1 MLFKKYSKGIQRV
14 IERIV
19 LDEHKAEDIM
29 QEVFLKVYKNLGK
42 FKFKSSVFTWLY
54 RIAVNTALTY
64 KTRRKSALANELK
77 EEIITTMDNQVENDF
92 EKQIL
97 KKRIKDAVDRLPKK
111 QRAIFTL
118 RFYERMPFKDVANI
132 LKIKENSAKVNF
144 HHALGK
150 LKNMLEDLL

>member
-1 MLFKKYSKGIQRV
+1 LLFKKYSRGIQRI

-19 LDEHKAEDIM
+19 LDEHKSEDIM

-54 RIAVNTALTY
+54 RIAVNTALSY
-64 KTRRKSALANELK
+64 KASRKASENELGEQTLK
-77 EEIITTMDNQVENDF
+77 TMDNQVESNF
-92 EKQIL
+92 EKENI
-97 KKRIKDAVDRLPKK
+97 KNRIKEAVNTLPKK

-118 RFYERMPFKDVANI
+118 RFYEKMPFKDVANI
-132 LKIKENSAKVNF
+132 LKIKENAAKVNF